1 MKMKFAK
8 RCLVAV
14 AAGLIST
21 SAVMAQT
28 NDKAASLD
36 ELLEMVKESRVSETA
51 EHRQREQKFM
61 REKGQQSSLLKQAKN
76 TLAAEERRSERLE
89 EKHAEQ
95 ELEVDAKRNQ
105 FNERLGSLRELF
117 GHLTSTAGD
126 LRSTL
131 STSLISAQYPNRG
144 EFLTTLID
152 KMNSNTRL
160 PSLEE
165 IERLWYEQQRQMVE
179 SGRVVTFTG
188 TVIKPN
194 GENAEQEVV
203 RVGSYNLLSE
213 GKYLNYVPDGYKM
226 EELIRQPDS
235 NYLKAASELQNA
247 TSGLVGVG
255 LDPTGPAGGSLLG
268 ALINS
273 PTWKERL
280 LTQGGVV
287 GYAIMAVGALGLLIG
302 LWRLIYLFGVNAK
315 VSSQLKSKTAKTNN
329 PLGRV
334 LKAAEENPGADT
346 ETLELKL
353 EEAVLKERPAIE
365 SGLAVLKII
374 AAVAPLMGLLG
385 TVTGMILTFQAITI
399 FGAGD
404 PKNMAGGISS
414 ALITTVWGLLV
425 AIPVVLIHTVVNGR
439 AKRVIHVLEEQSAGI
454 IAENAERK

>member
-8 RCLVAV
+8 RCLVV
-14 AAGLIST
+14 MAAGLMST
-21 SAVMAQT
+21 SAVMAQES
-28 NDKAASLD
+28 DQAASLD
-36 ELLEMVKESRVSETA
+36 ELLNMVKDSRVAETA
-51 EHRQREQKFM
+51 EHRKREQQFT
-61 REKGQQSSLLKQAKN
+61 REKNNQASLLKQAQD

-89 EKHAEQ
+89 ETHSEQ
-95 ELEVDAKRNQ
+95 ELDVDAKRQQ

-131 STSLISAQYPNRG
+131 QTSLISAQYPNRG
-144 EFLTTLID
+144 DFLAELID

-160 PSLEE
+160 PSIEE

-213 GKYLNYVPDGYKM
+213 GKYLNYVADGAKM
-226 EELIRQPDS
+226 EELIRQPDG
-235 NYLKAASELQNA
+235 NYLDAASELQNA

-255 LDPTGPAGGSLLG
+255 LDPTGPTGGTLLG

-302 LWRLIYLFGVNAK
+302 LWRIIYLFAVSAK
-315 VSSQLKSKTAKTNN
+315 VSSQLKSDKANTNN

-334 LKAAEENPGADT
+334 LKAAEENPNADT

-353 EEAVLKERPAIE
+353 EEAVLKERPKIE
-365 SGLAVLKII
+365 SGLAILKII

>member
-8 RCLVAV
+8 SCLVAL
-14 AAGLIST
+14 AAGLFATNI
-21 SAVMAQT
+21 AMAQSD
-28 NDKAASLD
+28 DKAASLD
-36 ELLEMVKESRVSETA
+36 ELLNMVKESRINESA
-51 EHRQREQKFM
+51 EHKKREQQFQREKNNQA
-61 REKGQQSSLLKQAKN
+61 GLLKQAQD
-76 TLAAEERRSERLE
+76 TLAAEEARSARLE
-89 EKHAEQ
+89 DTYAKQ
-95 ELEVDAKRNQ
+95 ELDVDAKTKQ
-105 FNERLGSLRELF
+105 FNEELGSLKELF

-152 KMNSNTRL
+152 KMNSNSRL
-160 PSLEE
+160 PSIQE

-179 SGRVVTFTG
+179 SGKIVKFNG

-194 GENAEQEVV
+194 GEQVSQEVV
-203 RVGSYNLLSE
+203 RVGSYNLLSN
-213 GKYLNYVPDGYKM
+213 GKYLNYISDGYKM
-226 EELIRQPDS
+226 EELTRQPTG
-235 NYLKAASELQNA
+235 NYLSAADELQNA
-247 TSGLVGVG
+247 GGGLVGIG
-255 LDPTGPAGGSLLG
+255 IDPTGPTGGSLLT
-268 ALINS
+268 ALIDS
-273 PTWKERL
+273 PTWGERL
-280 LTQGGVV
+280 WSQGGEV
-287 GYAIMAVGALGLLIG
+287 GYAIMIVGAVALLIG
-302 LWRLIYLFGVNAK
+302 VWRFLYLFTVSAK
-315 VSSQLKSKTAKTNN
+315 VSSQLKSSKANTNN

-334 LKAAEENPGADT
+334 LKVAEDNPTVDG

-365 SGLAVLKII
+365 SGLSILKII

-404 PKNMAGGISS
+404 PKNMASGISS

-425 AIPVVLIHTVVNGR
+425 AIPTVLIHTVVNGR
-439 AKRVIHVLEEQSAGI
+439 AKRVLHVLEEQAAGI